1 MHSIDPY
8 LLIGL
13 AGVLVLTASFLIFRY
28 FRPPEVSGTENSK
41 ALQEALKDLSANQQ
55 QIVGSIKVITDTQTT
70 SQAAIIKH
78 VESRLEEIQKSISS
92 SLSGSSVKT
101 AQTLGE
107 LQQRLQTID
116 KAQTNIEKL
125 SGEVLGLQ
133 EILSNKQARGVFGE
147 IQLKDIVR
155 KALPSDAY
163 DFQFTLSNGKRA
175 DCIIYLPEP
184 QGNIVI
190 DSKFPLEAYNSMI
203 SNTNEA
209 DKNRNVQLFQ
219 SSIKTHIK
227 DISEKYIIEGET
239 ADGAI
244 LFLPSEAIYAELHAN
259 FSKLVNEGFESRVWI
274 VSPTTLMATLN
285 TMRAILKDER
295 LRRQTSRIRAELD
308 LLYKDMLRLEGR
320 IINLD
325 KHFNLASKDVDEIK
339 ISAKKASKRV
349 FNIERFEFEEL
360 PQTDT
365 RDKRDSGEVKR
376 IADDQRSEKI
386 KLI

>member
-1 MHSIDPY
+1 
-8 LLIGL
+8 
-13 AGVLVLTASFLIFRY
+13 
-28 FRPPEVSGTENSK
+28 
-41 ALQEALKDLSANQQ
+41 
-55 QIVGSIKVITDTQTT
+55 
-70 SQAAIIKH
+70 
-78 VESRLEEIQKSISS
+78 
-92 SLSGSSVKT
+92 
-101 AQTLGE
+101 
-107 LQQRLQTID
+107 
-116 KAQTNIEKL
+116 
-125 SGEVLGLQ
+125 
-133 EILSNKQARGVFGE
+133 
-147 IQLKDIVR
+147 
-155 KALPSDAY
+155 
-163 DFQFTLSNGKRA
+163 
-175 DCIIYLPEP
+175 
-184 QGNIVI
+184 
-190 DSKFPLEAYNSMI
+190 MI

-376 IADDQRSEKI
+376 ISDDQRSEKI